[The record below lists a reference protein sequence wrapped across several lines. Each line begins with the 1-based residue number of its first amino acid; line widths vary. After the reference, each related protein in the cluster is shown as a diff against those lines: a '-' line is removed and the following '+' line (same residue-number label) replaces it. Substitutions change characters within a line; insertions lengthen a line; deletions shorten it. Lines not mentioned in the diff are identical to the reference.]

1 MNIYEARWN
10 NALKWAKKVKEHF
23 DTGKYMIKWDDAS
36 KYGDDFYPN
45 EYDFVI
51 DEVNRLISI
60 NSKDKTTLNMIY
72 EYDLEWDHGSYTT
85 IAETNK
91 LFSEINL
98 YNMVKVKL

>member
-10 NALKWAKKVKEHF
+10 NVLKWAKKVKELF
-23 DTGKYMIKWDDAS
+23 DTGDYMIRWD
-36 KYGDDFYPN
+36 YDFYPN
-45 EYDFVI
+45 EFDFVI

-60 NSKDKTTLNMIY
+60 NSKDKTTLNQIY
-72 EYDLEWDHGSYTT
+72 EYDLAWDHGSYTT

-98 YNMVKVKL
+98 YSRIKVKL

>member
-1 MNIYEARWN
+1 MSIYEARWN
-10 NALKWAKKVKEHF
+10 NALKWAKKIKEHF
-23 DTGKYMIKWDDAS
+23 DTGKYMIKWDDDA
-36 KYGDDFYPN
+36 FYPN

-60 NSKDKTTLNMIY
+60 NSKDKTTLNQIY
-72 EYDLEWDHGSYTT
+72 EYDLELDHGSYTT

-98 YNMVKVKL
+98 YSMMKVKL

>member
-23 DTGKYMIKWDDAS
+23 DTGNYMIKWDDD
-36 KYGDDFYPN
+36 YYPHT
-45 EYDFVI
+45 YDFVI

-60 NSKDKTTLNMIY
+60 NSKDKTTLNQIY

>member
-10 NALKWAKKVKEHF
+10 NALKWAKKVKKLF
-23 DTGKYMIKWDDAS
+23 DTGKYMIKWDDD
-36 KYGDDFYPN
+36 YYPN

-60 NSKDKTTLNMIY
+60 NSKDKTTLNQIY

-85 IAETNK
+85 IAETSK

-98 YNMVKVKL
+98 YRMEKVEL

>member
-23 DTGKYMIKWDDAS
+23 DTGNYMIKWDD
-36 KYGDDFYPN
+36 DFYPN
-45 EYDFVI
+45 EHDFVI
-51 DEVNRLISI
+51 DEANRLISI
-60 NSKDKTTLNMIY
+60 NIKKSKPIQMIY

-98 YNMVKVKL
+98 YSMMKVKL